1 MRFFP
6 LSSPLFDQLVS
17 LMPFFIQ
24 YSTAVLL
31 RQGIVEREKGRD
43 RHAVPPFF
51 FDTKVTQN
59 QFPSASQPQ
68 VEPFPL
74 KGLCSN
80 RGSNRDSSQ
89 GQDSCSSLP
98 REDSDLA
105 RDLPVSSQPQPFL
118 PSFPLRPRPSFP
130 LQPQPSF
137 PLRPQ
142 PSFPLQPQPPFP
154 LRPKMPFPFCPQKSS
169 KSMIQQEFIG
179 VHLLFLSYHIVCE
192 KKEMVLTSRHVQE
205 SFF

>member
-1 MRFFP
+1 MR
-6 LSSPLFDQLVS
+6 S
-17 LMPFFIQ
+17 LPFFDAQI
-24 YSTAVLL
+24 
-31 RQGIVEREKGRD
+31 
-43 RHAVPPFF
+43 
-51 FDTKVTQN
+51 TQT

-89 GQDSCSSLP
+89 GQDSASCLP

-105 RDLPVSSQPQPFL
+105 QGLTGSSQPQPFL
-118 PSFPLRPRPSFP
+118 
-130 LQPQPSF
+130 PSF

-142 PSFPLQPQPPFP
+142 PSFPLQPQPSFP
-154 LRPKMPFPFCPQKSS
+154 PRPKIPFPFCPQKSS
-169 KSMIQQEFIG
+169 KSMIQQQFIG

-192 KKEMVLTSRHVQE
+192 KKEMVLTSCHVQE

>member
-6 LSSPLFDQLVS
+6 LSSPLFDQPVS

-24 YSTAVLL
+24 YSTAVLS
-31 RQGIVEREKGRD
+31 RQGIVARQKRKRPSRG
-43 RHAVPPFF
+43 PSLL
-51 FDTKVTQN
+51 FDIQVTQN

-80 RGSNRDSSQ
+80 RGSNRESSQ

-98 REDSDLA
+98 QEDSDLA
-105 RDLPVSSQPQPFL
+105 RDLPISSQPQPFL
-118 PSFPLRPRPSFP
+118 PSFPL
-130 LQPQPSF
+130 QPQSSF
-137 PLRPQ
+137 PLRP
-142 PSFPLQPQPPFP
+142 PSPFLFLPQ
-154 LRPKMPFPFCPQKSS
+154 MPFPFCPQKSS

-179 VHLLFLSYHIVCE
+179 VHLLFLSYLIVCE

>member
-6 LSSPLFDQLVS
+6 LSSPLIDQPVS

-24 YSTAVLL
+24 YSTAVLS
-31 RQGIVEREKGRD
+31 RQGIVARQKRKRPSRG
-43 RHAVPPFF
+43 PSLL
-51 FDTKVTQN
+51 FDIQVTQN

-80 RGSNRDSSQ
+80 RGSNRESSQ

-98 REDSDLA
+98 QEDSDLA

-130 LQPQPSF
+130 LQPQSSF
-137 PLRPQ
+137 PLRP
-142 PSFPLQPQPPFP
+142 PSPFLFLPQ
-154 LRPKMPFPFCPQKSS
+154 MPFPFCPQKSS

-179 VHLLFLSYHIVCE
+179 VHLLFLSYLIVCE

>member
-6 LSSPLFDQLVS
+6 LSSPLFDQPVS

-31 RQGIVEREKGRD
+31 RQGIVERQKGRD

-51 FDTKVTQN
+51 FDAKVTQN

-80 RGSNRDSSQ
+80 RGSNRESSQ

-137 PLRPQ
+137 LLR
-142 PSFPLQPQPPFP
+142 PQPPFP
-154 LRPKMPFPFCPQKSS
+154 FPPKKPFPFCPQKSS
-169 KSMIQQEFIG
+169 KSMIQQQFIG
-179 VHLLFLSYHIVCE
+179 VHLLFLSYLIVCE
-192 KKEMVLTSRHVQE
+192 KKEMVLTSHHVQE